1 MRVHR
6 GLPSIELLF
15 PLVVVAVLLTVLLV
29 WRQLS
34 KWGRKSLSRSHR
46 VRSNICLRKMC
57 NNGGTPHGGVPPL
70 AVAVHGVLLDSTP
83 DSLDS
88 TWRP

>member
-1 MRVHR
+1 
-6 GLPSIELLF
+6 
-15 PLVVVAVLLTVLLV
+15 
-29 WRQLS
+29 
-34 KWGRKSLSRSHR
+34 
-46 VRSNICLRKMC
+46 MC